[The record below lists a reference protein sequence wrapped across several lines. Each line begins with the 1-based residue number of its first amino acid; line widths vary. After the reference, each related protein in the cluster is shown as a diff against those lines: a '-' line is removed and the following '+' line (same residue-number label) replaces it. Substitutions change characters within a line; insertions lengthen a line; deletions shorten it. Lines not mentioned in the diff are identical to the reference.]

1 MYHQLVNY
9 RENTH
14 PAAYSSTHQDML
26 ILRNT
31 KHDTGTYRKTHTQQH
46 ILAHIRTGS
55 FLGIPS
61 IPVHTRTGDFQ
72 VTVCQEYFSVCFSDN
87 EINTV
92 LITSEFLL

>member
-1 MYHQLVNY
+1 MNY

-14 PAAYSSTHQDML
+14 PAAAYSSTHKD
-26 ILRNT
+26 
-31 KHDTGTYRKTHTQQH
+31 
-46 ILAHIRTGS
+46 RTGS

-72 VTVCQEYFSVCFSDN
+72 VTVCHEYFSVCFSDN